1 MSRRG
6 RVEDDDDEDSPP
18 WLAPASAD
26 HRRGTVVSSRKLNM
40 WLLLLGG
47 LLLLVIALIYAQVAR
62 PDNDAPVY
70 AGADGEVPL
79 IRAPDTPF
87 KIRPK
92 DPGGLNLEG
101 NNQSAFEAAGGL
113 DPGGDLNFDA
123 LPEEPI
129 DRAALAARAAPR
141 PVPPAAAAEVAE
153 GTVAP
158 PAVERPEPGARPAL
172 PPEAKPAP
180 PPDAKP
186 VPKPEVKTA
195 PKNEMKEPVS
205 LADGGSFALQLGAF
219 SSEKKANDAW
229 KSFTGRYSYLAD
241 LGKSVVPVERD
252 DTKLY
257 RLRAT
262 GITSR
267 AQADNLCARLKVAG
281 DQCSVVN

>member
-6 RVEDDDDEDSPP
+6 RLEDDDDEESPP

-26 HRRGTVVSSRKLNM
+26 HRRGTVVSSRKFNM

-47 LLLLVIALIYAQVAR
+47 LLLLVIALIYAQIAK
-62 PDNDAPVY
+62 PEDDSPVY

-92 DPGGLNLEG
+92 DPGGLDLEG

-113 DPGGDLNFDA
+113 DPGGELNFDA

-129 DRAALAARAAPR
+129 DRAELAARAAPR
-141 PVPPAAAAEVAE
+141 PAPPAAVVEAEPSTETPAPDLPKPA
-153 GTVAP
+153 AP
-158 PAVERPEPGARPAL
+158 PA
-172 PPEAKPAP
+172 
-180 PPDAKP
+180 AKP

-195 PKNEMKEPVS
+195 PRNETREPIS
-205 LADGGSFALQLGAF
+205 AEGSGNFALQLGAF
-219 SSEKKANDAW
+219 SSESKANEAW
-229 KSFTGRYSYLAD
+229 KSFSGRYSYLAD
-241 LGKSVVPVERD
+241 LGKSVVPIERD

-281 DQCSVVN
+281 DQCSVID

>member
-1 MSRRG
+1 MSRRR
-6 RVEDDDDEDSPP
+6 RVEDDDDDDSPP

-47 LLLLVIALIYAQVAR
+47 LLLLVIGLIYAQVAR
-62 PDNDAPVY
+62 PEDDAPVY
-70 AGADGEVPL
+70 AGTGGEVPL

-87 KIRPK
+87 KVRPK

-123 LPEEPI
+123 MPEEPI

-141 PVPPAAAAEVAE
+141 PAPPAAPAEVADVA
-153 GTVAP
+153 VAP
-158 PAVERPEPGARPAL
+158 PSGERPKPEAKPVP
-172 PPEAKPAP
+172 PPEAKPL
-180 PPDAKP
+180 
-186 VPKPEVKTA
+186 PKPEVKTA
-195 PKNEMKEPVS
+195 PKNETKEPVS

-281 DQCSVVN
+281 DQCSVVD

>member
-47 LLLLVIALIYAQVAR
+47 LLLLVIALIYAQVAK
-62 PDNDAPVY
+62 PEDDGPVY
-70 AGADGEVPL
+70 AGTGGEVPL

-123 LPEEPI
+123 MPEEPI
-129 DRAALAARAAPR
+129 DRAALAARGVPR
-141 PVPPAAAAEVAE
+141 PAPPQPAAEVADA
-153 GTVAP
+153 TVAA
-158 PAVERPEPGARPAL
+158 PA
-172 PPEAKPAP
+172 EAKPAP
-180 PPDAKP
+180 PSEAKP

-195 PKNEMKEPVS
+195 PKKEVKEPVA

-219 SSEKKANDAW
+219 STEKKANDAW

-281 DQCSVVN
+281 DQCSVID

>member
-6 RVEDDDDEDSPP
+6 REDDEDDDSPP

-26 HRRGTVVSSRKLNM
+26 HRRGTVVPASRFNM
-40 WLLLLGG
+40 WLLLLAG
-47 LLLLVIALIYAQVAR
+47 LLIVVVGLIYAQIAK
-62 PDNDAPVY
+62 PDDDAPVY

-92 DPGGLNLEG
+92 NPGGLDLEG
-101 NNQSAFEAAGGL
+101 NNHSAFEAAGGL
-113 DPGGDLNFDA
+113 DPGGELNFDA

-129 DRAALAARAAPR
+129 DRAEIAARAAPR
-141 PVPPAAAAEVAE
+141 AAAPAPVPAPPVDAEEPAAKPVAE
-153 GTVAP
+153 KP
-158 PAVERPEPGARPAL
+158 
-172 PPEAKPAP
+172 KPAP
-180 PPDAKP
+180 KPD
-186 VPKPEVKTA
+186 VKTA
-195 PKNEMKEPVS
+195 PKNETKEPVP
-205 LADGGSFALQLGAF
+205 AAEGGGNFALQLGAF
-219 SSEKKANDAW
+219 SSESKANEAW

-241 LGKSVVPVERD
+241 LGKSVVAIERD

-262 GITSR
+262 GIGSR

-281 DQCSVVN
+281 DQCSVVD

>member
-6 RVEDDDDEDSPP
+6 RTDEEDDEESPP

-26 HRRGTVVSSRKLNM
+26 HRRGTVVSSRKFNM

-47 LLLLVIALIYAQVAR
+47 LLLLVIALIYAQIAKPR
-62 PDNDAPVY
+62 DDSPVY
-70 AGADGEVPL
+70 AGAGGEVPL
-79 IRAPDTPF
+79 IRAPDSPF

-92 DPGGLNLEG
+92 DPGGLTLGG

-113 DPGGDLNFDA
+113 DPGGELNFDA

-129 DRAALAARAAPR
+129 DRAELAARAAPR
-141 PVPPAAAAEVAE
+141 P
-153 GTVAP
+153 AP
-158 PAVERPEPGARPAL
+158 SAPAVDASIGELEQPTQAP
-172 PPEAKPAP
+172 PPEAKPATK
-180 PPDAKP
+180 A
-186 VPKPEVKTA
+186 EVKVA
-195 PKNEMKEPVS
+195 PKNETREPVAAEDS
-205 LADGGSFALQLGAF
+205 GNFALQLGAF
-219 SSEKKANDAW
+219 STEARANEAW

-241 LGKSVVPVERD
+241 LGKSIVPVDRD

-281 DQCSVVN
+281 DQCSVVD

>member
-6 RVEDDDDEDSPP
+6 RVEEDDDAESPP

-40 WLLLLGG
+40 WLLLLAG
-47 LLLLVIALIYAQVAR
+47 LLLLVIGLIYAQIAK
-62 PDNDAPVY
+62 PADDAPAY

-92 DPGGLNLEG
+92 DPGGLDLEG

-113 DPGGDLNFDA
+113 DPGGELNFDA

-129 DRAALAARAAPR
+129 DRAELAARAAPR
-141 PVPPAAAAEVAE
+141 P
-153 GTVAP
+153 AP
-158 PAVERPEPGARPAL
+158 PAPAVESADLAIAAPDSEL
-172 PPEAKPAP
+172 LTPEAKPAP
-180 PPDAKP
+180 PPAARP
-186 VPKPEVKTA
+186 VPKPEVKAA
-195 PKNEMKEPVS
+195 PKNELKEPVS
-205 LADGGSFALQLGAF
+205 LANGGSFALQLGAF
-219 SSEKKANDAW
+219 STEKKANDAW

-281 DQCSVVN
+281 DQCSVVE

>member
-6 RVEDDDDEDSPP
+6 RVEEDEDEESPP

-26 HRRGTVVSSRKLNM
+26 HRRGTIVSTSRINM

-47 LLLLVIALIYAQVAR
+47 LLVLVVGLIYAQIAK
-62 PDNDAPVY
+62 PEDDAQVY

-92 DPGGLNLEG
+92 NPGGLDLEG

-129 DRAALAARAAPR
+129 DRAELASRAAPAIAA
-141 PVPPAAAAEVAE
+141 PVDEAAAP
-153 GTVAP
+153 AP
-158 PAVERPEPGARPAL
+158 KPLVETATPAPRPA
-172 PPEAKPAP
+172 
-180 PPDAKP
+180 
-186 VPKPEVKTA
+186 PKPEFKTA
-195 PKNEMKEPVS
+195 PKNETKEPVPVE
-205 LADGGSFALQLGAF
+205 GGGNFALQLGAF
-219 SSEKKANDAW
+219 SSESKANDAW

-262 GITSR
+262 GIGSR

-281 DQCSVVN
+281 DQCSVVE